1 MLQAVSLTKAYHEGQ
16 PALDRLDLSVSEGE
30 VFCLLGPNGA
40 GKTTTVHLF
49 LNFIAPTSG
58 QALVCGIDSARDP
71 LAARRKLAYIP
82 ENVML
87 YGKLSGLENLAYF
100 SALATGLKLSDA
112 YLLDLLRRSGL
123 PDEAARRPVSSYSKG
138 MRQKVGIAVAL
149 AKQARALLLDEP
161 TSGLDPLAANEF
173 AKLIG
178 ELRGQGM
185 AVLMVT
191 HDLFLAQQCGDRVG
205 IMQRGRLVAV
215 LNTAETDHLSLERA
229 YLEASKIAEA
239 A

>member
-1 MLQAVSLTKAYHEGQ
+1 MLEAISLTKVYQEGP
-16 PALDRLDLSVSEGE
+16 PALDRLDLSVPPGE

-100 SALATGLKLSDA
+100 SALATGERLNDTELH
-112 YLLDLLRRSGL
+112 DLL
-123 PDEAARRPVSSYSKG
+123 
-138 MRQKVGIAVAL
+138 
-149 AKQARALLLDEP
+149 
-161 TSGLDPLAANEF
+161 
-173 AKLIG
+173 
-178 ELRGQGM
+178 
-185 AVLMVT
+185 
-191 HDLFLAQQCGDRVG
+191 
-205 IMQRGRLVAV
+205 QRGGWRPRRRAGPFRLIRRV
-215 LNTAETDHLSLERA
+215 
-229 YLEASKIAEA
+229 
-239 A
+239 